1 MSLVKLWIQYYKDCR
16 NCCLKQAVGE
26 VFVLYVQILF
36 SVETIIDLYE
46 WIKVIRDNDDASIYG
61 GLDWKTAGPGVVM
74 ASSEYGTTMIIIH
87 TGGKRYPIMVTFLA
101 SHEEID
107 AKNKIANLSFR
118 QNSIM
123 RSAVFDL

>member
-1 MSLVKLWIQYYKDCR
+1 MPQLL
-16 NCCLKQAVGE
+16 LKISSGWA
-26 VFVLYVQILF
+26 FVLYVQILF
-36 SVETIIDLYE
+36 SVEIILDLYE
-46 WIKVIRDNDDASIYG
+46 WIKVIRGNDDASIYG
-61 GLDWKTAGPGVVM
+61 SLEWKTADPGVVM

-87 TGGKRYPIMVTFLA
+87 TGGKRYPIMATSLA

-118 QNSIM
+118 QTSIM